1 LGRNKNEHLENFHHD
16 YGDDPEDEDLEYAKV
31 ETLCTIADILEDIL
45 EKLKR

>member
-1 LGRNKNEHLENFHHD
+1 MGRNQNEHLENFHHEC
-16 YGDDPEDEDLEYAKV
+16 GDKVEVEDLEYAKV